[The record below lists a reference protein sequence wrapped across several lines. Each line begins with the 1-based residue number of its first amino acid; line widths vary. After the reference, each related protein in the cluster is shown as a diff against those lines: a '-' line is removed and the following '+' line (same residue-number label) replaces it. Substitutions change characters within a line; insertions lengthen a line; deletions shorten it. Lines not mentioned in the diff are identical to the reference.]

1 MSHEIS
7 PISTA
12 VDVRVLTMGP
22 KVSGFLLGFNLDDE
36 VNVIPNRSQ
45 KSIHAKVGAFES
57 AAGFFPTLFT
67 TTLSVTG
74 LEDNAKANRDMAVR

>member
-12 VDVRVLTMGP
+12 VNVRVLTMGP
-22 KVSGFLLGFNLDDE
+22 KVSGFLLGFNLE
-36 VNVIPNRSQ
+36 F
-45 KSIHAKVGAFES
+45 KSSPIGPKKVFMPKSERLRVPRDS
-57 AAGFFPTLFT
+57 FRTLFT

-74 LEDNAKANRDMAVR
+74 LEDNAKTNRDMAVR

>member
-12 VDVRVLTMGP
+12 VNVRVLTMGP

-36 VNVIPNRSQ
+36 VNVVPNRTKKVFMP
-45 KSIHAKVGAFES
+45 KSERLRVPRDSFR
-57 AAGFFPTLFT
+57 TLFT

-74 LEDNAKANRDMAVR
+74 LEDNAKTNRDMAVR